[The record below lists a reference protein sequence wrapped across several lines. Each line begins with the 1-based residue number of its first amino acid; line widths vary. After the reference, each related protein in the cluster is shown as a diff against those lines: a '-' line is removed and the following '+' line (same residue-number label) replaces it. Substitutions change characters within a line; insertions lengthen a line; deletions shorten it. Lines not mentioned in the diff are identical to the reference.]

1 MQCVAAK
8 TTDERSS
15 LSAVV
20 GWLLLLVVGWALMMQ
35 PVRAEEDY
43 LDPEDAFQ
51 FSAAMHSP
59 TELDIHFVIAPEY
72 YMYRD
77 RFVFEAMPSSDW
89 LGEVAYPP
97 AAIVYDP
104 TFEKDMAIYRREVTL
119 RVPINEGSML
129 PLQVE
134 ITSQG
139 CADAGLCYSPST
151 HELTLTATNDG
162 YKLSGEGVVNSV
174 PAPLTEVVLA
184 DAAPEKAASASSSA
198 NSLLDLS
205 DTGLAAYL
213 LDASWWQIM
222 LLAFGLGML
231 LSFTPCVLPMVPI
244 LLGIIAGQGAPIKSV
259 SRKRGLG
266 LAAIYVLG
274 VSVVYTALGVVAGLL
289 GASLAVWLQNPWI
302 LSTFAVLLFVLAL
315 SMFDVYQLQVP
326 SGMQS
331 RLQGVLSRIPGGR
344 YSGVFLMGMLSALI
358 VGPCVAAPLAGVLL
372 FISQTGNIAIGAM
385 ALFAMAWG
393 SGVLLLLVGATSG
406 VLMPKAGAWM
416 NTVKQIFG
424 WLLIATALW
433 MLTSVLPTVWF
444 MLGWAVL
451 AAWLGLLLGVG
462 RSHEAGT
469 SAGKLFLK
477 ALGWL
482 SMCWAIFILVSVA
495 SGGRSVMEPL
505 KHWQGSGSVM
515 GVGSAVTAPTFQKVE
530 TIAELEEKLANSG
543 GRTVM
548 LDFYAD
554 WCVSCI
560 EMEKFTFSDPAV
572 AAKMNSMLLLQADVT
587 ANTPE
592 HRALLKRF
600 NLFGPP
606 GIILFDAQGREL
618 HDARVVGFMPADK
631 FLRVLNSA
639 N

>member
-8 TTDERSS
+8 TGRDKNK

-20 GWLLLLVVGWALMMQ
+20 AWLMLLIVGWAMLMQ
-35 PVRAEEDY
+35 SARAEEDY

-89 LGEVAYPP
+89 LGEAAYPP

-104 TFEKDMAIYRREVTL
+104 TFEKDMAIYRREVTIRL
-119 RVPINEGSML
+119 PVKEGSML
-129 PLQVE
+129 PLQLE

-151 HELTLTATNDG
+151 HELTLSPTEGG
-162 YKLSGEGVVNSV
+162 YKVSGEGVVQSV
-174 PAPLTEVVLA
+174 PAPLTEVVT
-184 DAAPEKAASASSSA
+184 DEVAPKKAAA
-198 NSLLDLS
+198 NTSTTSFLDLS

-244 LLGIIAGQGAPIKSV
+244 LLGIIAGQGTPVKSV

-274 VSVVYTALGVVAGLL
+274 VSLVYTALGVVAGLL

-302 LSTFAVLLFVLAL
+302 LSTFAVLLFILAL

-372 FISQTGNIAIGAM
+372 FISQTGNVLIGAM

-462 RSHEAGT
+462 RAHDAAA

-482 SMCWAIFILVSVA
+482 SLCWAALILVSVA
-495 SGGRSVMEPL
+495 SGGRSVLEPL
-505 KHWQGSGSVM
+505 AHWQGG
-515 GVGSAVTAPTFQKVE
+515 GVGAGSAVTAPAFQKVE
-530 TIAELEEKLANSG
+530 NLAELEEKLANSG

-572 AAKMNSMLLLQADVT
+572 AQKMNTMLLLQADVT

-606 GIILFDAQGREL
+606 GIILFDEQGREL
-618 HDARVVGFMPADK
+618 TDARVVGFMPAER
-631 FLRVLNSA
+631 FLQVLNSA
-639 N
+639 R

>member
-1 MQCVAAK
+1 MQCAAAK
-8 TTDERSS
+8 AGRNHQSIG
-15 LSAVV
+15 VII
-20 GWLLLLVVGWALMMQ
+20 GWLALLIVGWALMMR
-35 PVRAEEDY
+35 PASAEEVDY
-43 LDPEDAFQ
+43 LDPEVAFQ

-59 TELDIHFVIAPEY
+59 TELDIHFEIAPEY

-77 RFVFEAMPSSDW
+77 RFVFEALPSSDW
-89 LGEVAYPP
+89 LGDPAYPP
-97 AAIVYDP
+97 AAIEYDP
-104 TFEKDMAIYRREVTL
+104 TFDKDMAIYRRELTIRL
-119 RVPINEGSML
+119 PIKEGSML
-129 PLQVE
+129 PVQLE

-151 HELTLTATNDG
+151 HELLLTPTDDG
-162 YKLSGEGVVNSV
+162 YSVSGEGVVNNV
-174 PAPLTEVVLA
+174 PAPLTEVVLK
-184 DAAPEKAASASSSA
+184 DAEAPRPTTAASTAGSI
-198 NSLLDLS
+198 LDLS

-244 LLGIIAGQGAPIKSV
+244 LLGIIAGQGTPVKSV

-274 VSVVYTALGVVAGLL
+274 VSLVYTALGVVAGLL

-302 LSTFAVLLFVLAL
+302 LSTFAVLLFILAL

-326 SGMQS
+326 SGVQS
-331 RLQGVLSRIPGGR
+331 RLQGVLSRIPGGK

-372 FISQTGNIAIGAM
+372 FISQTGNVLIGAM

-393 SGVLLLLVGATSG
+393 SGVLLLVVGATSG
-406 VLMPKAGAWM
+406 VLMPKAGGWM
-416 NTVKQIFG
+416 NTVKHVFG

-462 RSHEAGT
+462 RQTEAGST
-469 SAGKLFLK
+469 AGTLFLR

-482 SMCWAIFILVSVA
+482 SMCWAILILVSVA

-505 KHWQGSGSVM
+505 KHWQGSAGISAGSV
-515 GVGSAVTAPTFQKVE
+515 AAAPSFQKVE
-530 TIAELEEKLANSG
+530 SVAELEAQLANTG
-543 GRTVM
+543 GRPVL

-560 EMEKFTFSDPAV
+560 EMEKFTFSDPTV
-572 AAKMNSMLLLQADVT
+572 AQKMSTMLLLQADVT
-587 ANTPE
+587 ANTAE

-606 GIILFDAQGREL
+606 GLIFFDDQGREL
-618 HDARVVGFMPADK
+618 SHARVVGFMPAEK
-631 FLRVLNSA
+631 FLQVLNTVK
-639 N
+639 

>member
-1 MQCVAAK
+1 MQCAAAK
-8 TTDERSS
+8 AGRNHQSIG
-15 LSAVV
+15 VII
-20 GWLLLLVVGWALMMQ
+20 GWLALLIVGWALMMR
-35 PVRAEEDY
+35 PASAEEVDY
-43 LDPEDAFQ
+43 LDPEVAFQ

-59 TELDIHFVIAPEY
+59 TELDIHFEIAPEY

-77 RFVFEAMPSSDW
+77 RFVFEALPSSDW
-89 LGEVAYPP
+89 LGDPAYPP
-97 AAIVYDP
+97 AAIEYDP
-104 TFEKDMAIYRREVTL
+104 TFDKDMAIYRRELTIRL
-119 RVPINEGSML
+119 PIKEGSML
-129 PLQVE
+129 PVQLE

-151 HELTLTATNDG
+151 HELLLTPTDDG
-162 YKLSGEGVVNSV
+162 YSVSGEGVVNNV
-174 PAPLTEVVLA
+174 PAPLTEVVLK
-184 DAAPEKAASASSSA
+184 DAETPRPATAASTAGSI
-198 NSLLDLS
+198 LDLS

-244 LLGIIAGQGAPIKSV
+244 LLGIIAGQGTPVKSV

-274 VSVVYTALGVVAGLL
+274 VSLVYTALGVVAGLL

-302 LSTFAVLLFVLAL
+302 LSTFAVLLFILAL

-331 RLQGVLSRIPGGR
+331 RLQGVLSRIPGGK

-372 FISQTGNIAIGAM
+372 FISQTGNVLIGAM

-393 SGVLLLLVGATSG
+393 SGVLLLVVGATSG
-406 VLMPKAGAWM
+406 VLMPKAGGWM
-416 NTVKQIFG
+416 NTVKHVFG

-462 RSHEAGT
+462 RQTEAGST
-469 SAGKLFLK
+469 AGTLFLR

-482 SMCWAIFILVSVA
+482 SMCWAILILVSVA

-505 KHWQGSGSVM
+505 KHWQGSAGISAGSV
-515 GVGSAVTAPTFQKVE
+515 AAAPSFQKVE
-530 TIAELEEKLANSG
+530 SVAELEAQLANTG
-543 GRTVM
+543 GRPVL

-560 EMEKFTFSDPAV
+560 EMEKFTFSDPTV
-572 AAKMNSMLLLQADVT
+572 AQKMSTMLLLQADVT
-587 ANTPE
+587 ANTAE

-606 GIILFDAQGREL
+606 GLIFFDDQGREL
-618 HDARVVGFMPADK
+618 NHARVVGFMPAEK
-631 FLRVLNSA
+631 FLQVLNTVK
-639 N
+639 

>member
-35 PVRAEEDY
+35 PARAEEEY

-162 YKLSGEGVVNSV
+162 YRLSGEGVVNSV

-244 LLGIIAGQGAPIKSV
+244 LLGIIAGQGLRSKV
-259 SRKRGLG
+259 FH
-266 LAAIYVLG
+266 
-274 VSVVYTALGVVAGLL
+274 VSVV
-289 GASLAVWLQNPWI
+289 
-302 LSTFAVLLFVLAL
+302 
-315 SMFDVYQLQVP
+315 
-326 SGMQS
+326 
-331 RLQGVLSRIPGGR
+331 
-344 YSGVFLMGMLSALI
+344 
-358 VGPCVAAPLAGVLL
+358 
-372 FISQTGNIAIGAM
+372 
-385 ALFAMAWG
+385 WG
-393 SGVLLLLVGATSG
+393 
-406 VLMPKAGAWM
+406 
-416 NTVKQIFG
+416 
-424 WLLIATALW
+424 
-433 MLTSVLPTVWF
+433 
-444 MLGWAVL
+444 
-451 AAWLGLLLGVG
+451 
-462 RSHEAGT
+462 
-469 SAGKLFLK
+469 
-477 ALGWL
+477 
-482 SMCWAIFILVSVA
+482 
-495 SGGRSVMEPL
+495 
-505 KHWQGSGSVM
+505 
-515 GVGSAVTAPTFQKVE
+515 
-530 TIAELEEKLANSG
+530 
-543 GRTVM
+543 
-548 LDFYAD
+548 
-554 WCVSCI
+554 
-560 EMEKFTFSDPAV
+560 
-572 AAKMNSMLLLQADVT
+572 
-587 ANTPE
+587 
-592 HRALLKRF
+592 
-600 NLFGPP
+600 
-606 GIILFDAQGREL
+606 
-618 HDARVVGFMPADK
+618 
-631 FLRVLNSA
+631 
-639 N
+639 